1 MKNHIS
7 TVLCEMRSDFKDN
20 HQETINKMIQFGTV
34 KYGIVKQLKDR
45 AHSTEKDET
54 SDQEE
59 NGACSPVPSQDLV
72 NNIASE
78 TATTT
83 TSLAATI
90 TTTTTTDMVAAPT
103 HCAIGNDLS
112 IAAQAQDRARS
123 ANDLAE
129 NNTTTEAA
137 ANNVALNEDHNHNNT
152 SNSNSNSSIN
162 NVTMFGVSSPTRL
175 EEARGTSPVEPLVQ
189 MKSIANAAA
198 LEVSGGS
205 SAVSAISV
213 ANSPTCNTNATDK
226 TPLLSNNKLGSPT
239 PMDTEEQEKPLYTST
254 GTMPKQRT
262 LIMEDND
269 DDDEEEVEVPETTP
283 VGELVMQETSNEA
296 ASTSK
301 TTKLSGSEAD
311 TGIISATETEAAIKI
326 TTTALTT
333 PTLNALTAAGGL
345 PQAAAAFGAAP
356 VNLEAIQNM
365 QMAIAQFAA
374 KTIANGAQ
382 GGDNDAAMKQLA
394 FLQQALFNL
403 QQQQLFQIQLIQQL
417 QSQLALNQPTKGGAD
432 GEDDGEE
439 MEEEVEDG
447 EEDTYEEEERIAEME
462 LRQKAE
468 ARMAEAKAR
477 QHLINAGVPLRDDK
491 ANGAVASSP
500 PKTASG
506 TSALESLKR
515 KREDDNEDL
524 NVASRRMSLDVSQN
538 SATRLKEK
546 IPSTSDALSKLKE
559 LENMP
564 LPYGSDLASSIIT
577 NHDDLPEPNS
587 LEMLQ
592 KRAQEVLDS
601 ASQGILANNMADEFA
616 YGDKNGEGKN
626 RNEPFFK
633 HRCRYCGKVFGSD
646 SALQIHIR
654 SHTGERPFK
663 CNVCG
668 SRFTTKGNL
677 KVHFQ
682 RHAHKFPHVPM
693 NATPIP
699 EHLDKFHPPL
709 LDQMSPDSSPT
720 HTPGAMPQQMP
731 QQMPPVSLP
740 MPFPPN
746 AAFPGMSGL
755 YRPPMELLKSLGAAA
770 GNAGFPNPFFPQIP
784 STTEMRPEA
793 PSAQIAVKEKS
804 CDTPTDLRKSSAS
817 NSPELTVKTEIAEET
832 EEVQADK
839 ESAPQSAEKASA
851 STNEVPPARE
861 SPVLNI
867 KIKEERIDAD
877 AQDEKMERENS
888 PPARLSA
895 SPTPITTSPAQ
906 SCASAPF
913 TPPTPTSRPLALPPV
928 IQPAQPHIIMHPH
941 PSPGMHNHIDHLPTP
956 GQLPPSLHHRDDF
969 FADRF
974 PLNFTKNLSP
984 EHHSPIRSPAHLQR
998 SPFFNPI
1005 KHEMAL
1011 LPRPHS
1017 NDNSWENFIEVS
1029 NTSETLKLKELMK
1042 NKKLTDPN
1050 QCVVCDRVLS
1060 CKSAL
1065 QMHYRTHTGERP
1077 FKCRICGRAFTTK
1090 GNLKTHM
1097 AVHKIRPPMRNF
1109 HQCPVCH
1116 KKYSNALVLQQHI
1129 RLHTG
1134 EPTDLTPEQIQ
1145 AAEIRDPPPSMMPG
1159 AFMNPFAAAAFH
1171 FGAMPGAGAAMAHLG
1186 PHNGTMGSESSQGDM
1201 DDTIDCGDDFDDDIS
1216 SEHMSSAH
1224 DLDVGDRPR
1233 SSDGFK
1239 GLLFEQKLRIDAT
1252 GVVNTTPQRPL
1263 STASNANS
1271 VNSAPGSPN
1280 SAPRH
1285 SSTRNSSPAR
1295 SVSEVSQGALDLT
1308 PRTLPVLASSSSSSR
1323 SPVPTTT
1330 TAGRKSPTP
1339 PLRNSSANTNATRSP
1354 NPTST
1359 NRSHTQLSPP
1369 TALPPTLVPTSA
1381 VDCLPPVLHHHLQ
1394 QQHQQL
1400 MQQQAVA
1407 AAAAHAQAQAQHHH
1421 QQMQQHAV
1429 ALHAEQ
1435 LRREHQLKHEQQ
1447 QAAHQQHM
1455 RQQQQQ
1461 QEAHASA
1468 QSPHQLS
1475 LQPSPHLAHH
1485 LQQQQH
1491 QHQQAAAAAAAA
1503 AAQQQ
1508 SPTGV
1513 LPSTG
1518 PQPPNPL
1525 VAARPPF
1532 GMFPNLPLFPP
1543 ATAQT
1548 MCSAMNTIAQSVMPA
1563 APFNPL
1569 ALSGVRGSTT
1579 CGICFKTFPCHSA
1592 LEIHYR
1598 SHTKERPFKCTIC
1611 DRGFTTKG
1619 NLKQHML
1626 THKIR
1631 DMEQETFRNRAV
1643 K

>member
-1 MKNHIS
+1 MP
-7 TVLCEMRSDFKDN
+7 TVALA
-20 HQETINKMIQFGTV
+20 TP
-34 KYGIVKQLKDR
+34 
-45 AHSTEKDET
+45 AHS
-54 SDQEE
+54 
-59 NGACSPVPSQDLV
+59 
-72 NNIASE
+72 
-78 TATTT
+78 
-83 TSLAATI
+83 
-90 TTTTTTDMVAAPT
+90 
-103 HCAIGNDLS
+103 AIGNDLS
-112 IAAQAQDRARS
+112 AAAQVQDRAQS
-123 ANDLAE
+123 AADALE
-129 NNTTTEAA
+129 NSTTAMNEAI
-137 ANNVALNEDHNHNNT
+137 EDHNHNNT
-152 SNSNSNSSIN
+152 SNSNNALMS
-162 NVTMFGVSSPTRL
+162 GVSTARL
-175 EEARGTSPVEPLVQ
+175 EQARGSTPVERLLQ
-189 MKSIANAAA
+189 LKQFTDAAA
-198 LEVSGGS
+198 
-205 SAVSAISV
+205 SAMVEASAASAISAANTPPYNTYPLDNAGVV
-213 ANSPTCNTNATDK
+213 A
-226 TPLLSNNKLGSPT
+226 SNNKFGAPT
-239 PMDTEEQEKPLYTST
+239 PMDTEETEEAMFYASA
-254 GTMPKQRT
+254 GTMAKPRTSLTEIGTKAVEEEDEDQETGEELAAKQRA
-262 LIMEDND
+262 
-269 DDDEEEVEVPETTP
+269 DE
-283 VGELVMQETSNEA
+283 LAA
-296 ASTSK
+296 ASAALPHPNSMDV
-301 TTKLSGSEAD
+301 SNAAAASETDDIAKS
-311 TGIISATETEAAIKI
+311 TAATL
-326 TTTALTT
+326 TTTAS
-333 PTLNALTAAGGL
+333 ALAAAAGL
-345 PQAAAAFGAAP
+345 PQAAFGAAP

-417 QSQLALNQPTKGGAD
+417 QSQLAMNQPKGTSD
-432 GEDDGEE
+432 GEVGDGDELDEE
-439 MEEEVEDG
+439 REDG

-477 QHLINAGVPLRDDK
+477 QHLINAGVPLRD
-491 ANGAVASSP
+491 G
-500 PKTASG
+500 TASAEQATNSTDASG
-506 TSALESLKR
+506 SMLNATESLKR
-515 KREDDNEDL
+515 KREDDTDAFL
-524 NVASRRMSLDVSQN
+524 AVASRRKSVEAAQP
-538 SATRLKEK
+538 SAARLCEQM
-546 IPSTSDALSKLKE
+546 PSGMDALSKLKE
-559 LENMP
+559 MENMP
-564 LPYGSDLASSIIT
+564 LPYGTDLASSIIT

-616 YGDKNGEGKN
+616 FRDKNGDGKN

-709 LDQMSPDSSPT
+709 LDQMSPDSSPS
-720 HTPGAMPQQMP
+720 HTPAALPQQMP
-731 QQMPPVSLP
+731 QHLPPVSLP
-740 MPFPPN
+740 LPFPPS
-746 AAFPGMSGL
+746 APFPGLSGL
-755 YRPPMELLKSLGAAA
+755 YRPPMELLKSLGSV
-770 GNAGFPNPFFPQIP
+770 GFPNPFFPP
-784 STTEMRPEA
+784 MSNAVSEPRAEA
-793 PSAQIAVKEKS
+793 PPAQTTPKEHNQ
-804 CDTPTDLRKSSAS
+804 DLPTDLRKSSAS
-817 NSPELTVKTEIAEET
+817 NSPELSVKTEIT
-832 EEVQADK
+832 EEKEEDETAKQTASVAQPADTAAATVTS
-839 ESAPQSAEKASA
+839 EDTT
-851 STNEVPPARE
+851 STFAV
-861 SPVLNI
+861 
-867 KIKEERIDAD
+867 KIKEEKIDTDSQNEELQRA
-877 AQDEKMERENS
+877 E
-888 PPARLSA
+888 
-895 SPTPITTSPAQ
+895 TPIAQLTQSPVRAHPSTPTQTS
-906 SCASAPF
+906 ASAPF
-913 TPPTPTSRPLALPPV
+913 TPPTPTSKSLALPPV
-928 IQPAQPHIIMHPH
+928 MQPAQPPITMHPH
-941 PSPGMHNHIDHLPTP
+941 PSPGLNNHFDHLPTP

-969 FADRF
+969 FAERF

-1171 FGAMPGAGAAMAHLG
+1171 FGAMPGAGAAISHLG
-1186 PHNGTMGSESSQGDM
+1186 PHNGLGSESSQGDM
-1201 DDTIDCGDDFDDDIS
+1201 DENIDCGDDYDDDMS

-1224 DLDVGDRPR
+1224 DLDVSDRPT
-1233 SSDGFK
+1233 SSDDFK
-1239 GLLFEQKLRIDAT
+1239 GLLFEQKLRIDAR
-1252 GVVNTTPQRPL
+1252 GVVNTTPRPH

-1271 VNSAPGSPN
+1271 VNSAPTSP
-1280 SAPRH
+1280 STAPRQC
-1285 SSTRNSSPAR
+1285 STRTSSPAR
-1295 SVSEVSQGALDLT
+1295 SMSEASQGALDLT
-1308 PRTLPVLASSSSSSR
+1308 PRAMPTHTKSSSH
-1323 SPVPTTT
+1323 SPAPTSTVQ
-1330 TAGRKSPTP
+1330 ASGSKSPTSP
-1339 PLRNSSANTNATRSP
+1339 AQRNSSVNSSVTRSP
-1354 NPTST
+1354 NLNPTST
-1359 NRSHTQLSPP
+1359 QKPQPSPVATLSSP
-1369 TALPPTLVPTSA
+1369 LVPTSA

-1421 QQMQQHAV
+1421 QQLQQHAV
-1429 ALHAEQ
+1429 AMHAEQ
-1435 LRREHQLKHEQQ
+1435 LRREHQIKQEH
-1447 QAAHQQHM
+1447 AAHQHHLRQHQQQH
-1455 RQQQQQ
+1455 QQQQQ
-1461 QEAHASA
+1461 QDPHASSTH
-1468 QSPHQLS
+1468 SPHQLA
-1475 LQPSPHLAHH
+1475 LPPSPHLAHH
-1485 LQQQQH
+1485 LQQQQQ
-1491 QHQQAAAAAAAA
+1491 QHQAAAAAAAAA

-1508 SPTGV
+1508 QSTG
-1513 LPSTG
+1513 LMPPQG

-1569 ALSGVRGSTT
+1569 ALSGE
-1579 CGICFKTFPCHSA
+1579 FA
-1592 LEIHYR
+1592 
-1598 SHTKERPFKCTIC
+1598 
-1611 DRGFTTKG
+1611 D
-1619 NLKQHML
+1619 
-1626 THKIR
+1626 
-1631 DMEQETFRNRAV
+1631 A
-1643 K
+1643 

>member
-45 AHSTEKDET
+45 AHSVEKDET

-59 NGACSPVPSQDLV
+59 NGACCSPIARSQEEV
-72 NNIASE
+72 ANNTE

-83 TSLAATI
+83 ASSTITMPTVTLAA
-90 TTTTTTDMVAAPT
+90 
-103 HCAIGNDLS
+103 HSAIGNDLS
-112 IAAQAQDRARS
+112 VAAQVQS
-123 ANDLAE
+123 AADALE
-129 NNTTTEAA
+129 SNTTTATTMSEAT
-137 ANNVALNEDHNHNNT
+137 EDHNHNNT
-152 SNSNSNSSIN
+152 SNSNSN
-162 NVTMFGVSSPTRL
+162 NVIMSGVSPTRL
-175 EEARGTSPVEPLVQ
+175 AEQARGTTPVERLLQLKQLSDATASAYPLD
-189 MKSIANAAA
+189 SAAG
-198 LEVSGGS
+198 V
-205 SAVSAISV
+205 VV
-213 ANSPTCNTNATDK
+213 TN
-226 TPLLSNNKLGSPT
+226 NNKFGTPT
-239 PMDTEEQEKPLYTST
+239 PMDTEEGEEEDAMLNATA
-254 GTMPKQRT
+254 GTLAKQGAVENKELDEEAEDEDQQTTEELAVKQRA
-262 LIMEDND
+262 
-269 DDDEEEVEVPETTP
+269 EE
-283 VGELVMQETSNEA
+283 LAA
-296 ASTSK
+296 ASVAL
-301 TTKLSGSEAD
+301 TKPSGMDASDAAAASEAD
-311 TGIISATETEAAIKI
+311 DLAKSAAA
-326 TTTALTT
+326 ALT
-333 PTLNALTAAGGL
+333 PTAASALAAAAAAGL
-345 PQAAAAFGAAP
+345 PQAAFGAAP

-417 QSQLALNQPTKGGAD
+417 QSQLALNQPKGASD
-432 GEDDGEE
+432 GEVGDADEL
-439 MEEEVEDG
+439 EEEREDG

-477 QHLINAGVPLRDDK
+477 QHLINAGVPLRDEAATNAEQAAD
-491 ANGAVASSP
+491 
-500 PKTASG
+500 TSG
-506 TSALESLKR
+506 TESLKR
-515 KREDDNEDL
+515 KREDDTDAFAA
-524 NVASRRMSLDVSQN
+524 VASRRMSVEASHL
-538 SATRLKEK
+538 SASRLSE
-546 IPSTSDALSKLKE
+546 PQMPTGMDALSKLKE
-559 LENMP
+559 MENMP
-564 LPYGSDLASSIIT
+564 LPYGTDLASSIIT

-616 YGDKNGEGKN
+616 FRDKNGDGKN

-709 LDQMSPDSSPT
+709 LDQMSPDSSPS
-720 HTPGAMPQQMP
+720 HTPSALPQQMP

-740 MPFPPN
+740 LPFPPS
-746 AAFPGMSGL
+746 AAFPGLSGL
-755 YRPPMELLKSLGAAA
+755 YRPPMELLKSLG
-770 GNAGFPNPFFPQIP
+770 NAGFPHPFFPQM
-784 STTEMRPEA
+784 SSAVSESRAEA
-793 PSAQIAVKEKS
+793 PTAQSPPKEHNQ
-804 CDTPTDLRKSSAS
+804 DLPTDLRKSSAS
-817 NSPELTVKTEIAEET
+817 NSPELQVKTEIMEEKEEDET
-832 EEVQADK
+832 EKQTTSVAETTEPAVAETPEVTT
-839 ESAPQSAEKASA
+839 SS
-851 STNEVPPARE
+851 
-861 SPVLNI
+861 LGI
-867 KIKEERIDAD
+867 KIKEERIDTD
-877 AQDEKMERENS
+877 SQDEEMERAETPTAPLAPS
-888 PPARLSA
+888 PVRANA
-895 SPTPITTSPAQ
+895 STPTQTS
-906 SCASAPF
+906 ASAPF
-913 TPPTPTSRPLALPPV
+913 TPPTPTSKSLALPPV
-928 IQPAQPHIIMHPH
+928 VQPAQPPISMHPH
-941 PSPGMHNHIDHLPTP
+941 PSPGLNNHFDHLPTP

-969 FADRF
+969 FAERF

-1171 FGAMPGAGAAMAHLG
+1171 FGAMPGAGAAMGHLG
-1186 PHNGTMGSESSQGDM
+1186 PHNGLGSESSQGDM
-1201 DDTIDCGDDFDDDIS
+1201 DENIDCGDDYDDDMS

-1233 SSDGFK
+1233 SSDDFK

-1252 GVVNTTPQRPL
+1252 GVVNTTPRPH

-1271 VNSAPGSPN
+1271 VNSAPTSPS
-1280 SAPRH
+1280 SAPRQC
-1285 SSTRNSSPAR
+1285 STRTSSPAR
-1295 SVSEVSQGALDLT
+1295 SMSEASQGALDLT
-1308 PRTLPVLASSSSSSR
+1308 PRAMPTHAKSSSH
-1323 SPVPTTT
+1323 SPAPTSAAQS
-1330 TAGRKSPTP
+1330 AGRKSPTSP
-1339 PLRNSSANTNATRSP
+1339 PRNSSANSSITRSP
-1354 NPTST
+1354 NPTAAQKPQS
-1359 NRSHTQLSPP
+1359 SP
-1369 TALPPTLVPTSA
+1369 AATLTSPLMPTSA

-1421 QQMQQHAV
+1421 QQLQQHAV
-1429 ALHAEQ
+1429 AMHAEQ
-1435 LRREHQLKHEQQ
+1435 LRREHQIKQEH
-1447 QAAHQQHM
+1447 AAHQHQLRQQH
-1455 RQQQQQ
+1455 QQQQQ
-1461 QEAHASA
+1461 DSHASA
-1468 QSPHQLS
+1468 HSPHQLS
-1475 LQPSPHLAHH
+1475 LPPSPHLAHH
-1485 LQQQQH
+1485 LQQQH
-1491 QHQQAAAAAAAA
+1491 QAAAAAAAAA

-1508 SPTGV
+1508 QPTGAM
-1513 LPSTG
+1513 PPQG

-1598 SHTKERPFKCTIC
+1598 SHTKERPFKCNIC

-1643 K
+1643 KYMSGCKDGYE

>member
-1 MKNHIS
+1 MKNNFS

-45 AHSTEKDET
+45 ARSTDKDT
-54 SDQEE
+54 SSDQEE
-59 NGACSPVPSQDLV
+59 NGACSPLANSGAASPSSTSCMGL
-72 NNIASE
+72 A
-78 TATTT
+78 TAT
-83 TSLAATI
+83 ATENIDNII
-90 TTTTTTDMVAAPT
+90 TTTDT
-103 HCAIGNDLS
+103 I
-112 IAAQAQDRARS
+112 
-123 ANDLAE
+123 AE
-129 NNTTTEAA
+129 NNKSVTLTADA
-137 ANNVALNEDHNHNNT
+137 CSEDHNHNN
-152 SNSNSNSSIN
+152 NI
-162 NVTMFGVSSPTRL
+162 VM
-175 EEARGTSPVEPLVQ
+175 
-189 MKSIANAAA
+189 
-198 LEVSGGS
+198 
-205 SAVSAISV
+205 SAEQQ
-213 ANSPTCNTNATDK
+213 TEQ
-226 TPLLSNNKLGSPT
+226 LLQL
-239 PMDTEEQEKPLYTST
+239 
-254 GTMPKQRT
+254 
-262 LIMEDND
+262 
-269 DDDEEEVEVPETTP
+269 
-283 VGELVMQETSNEA
+283 
-296 ASTSK
+296 
-301 TTKLSGSEAD
+301 
-311 TGIISATETEAAIKI
+311 KI
-326 TTTALTT
+326 TTTATSTTNATTIDTIKSIETLTT
-333 PTLNALTAAGGL
+333 ATTIPTAAAATATATATTTTTLNASSTNALLHTNDLDNLYVNDKLSTPATCKSVAEEEGEDEEEEQPQQQQHQQIIIRHSRESSVEKLPSDMCTTIGVDSTNDTGRATVLNSAKLAAESATETAESQSSIL
-345 PQAAAAFGAAP
+345 SVGAAELDTESASAATSVAALATDTVTTMP
-356 VNLEAIQNM
+356 VTSTASILSSLPAGIAAQFGNGPVTLEAIQSM

-374 KTIANGAQ
+374 KTIANGAS
-382 GGDNDAAMKQLA
+382 GADNEASMKQLA

-417 QSQLALNQPTKGGAD
+417 QSQLAMNQSKDSDMGD
-432 GEDDGEE
+432 DLEDER
-439 MEEEVEDG
+439 EDG

-477 QHLINAGVPLRDDK
+477 QHLINAGVPLHD
-491 ANGAVASSP
+491 GEME
-500 PKTASG
+500 
-506 TSALESLKR
+506 TSESLKR
-515 KREDDNEDL
+515 KREDDMETS
-524 NVASRRMSLDVSQN
+524 ASIRRMSIERSHSGAARLCES
-538 SATRLKEK
+538 SA
-546 IPSTSDALSKLKE
+546 SDTLSKLKE
-559 LENMP
+559 MENIP
-564 LPYGSDLASSIIT
+564 LPFGSDLASSIIT

-616 YGDKNGEGKN
+616 FKDKNGDGKN

-682 RHAHKFPHVPM
+682 RHAHKFPHIPM

-720 HTPGAMPQQMP
+720 HSPAAMPQHMP
-731 QQMPPVSLP
+731 QQLPTVSLP
-740 MPFPPN
+740 LPFPPG
-746 AAFPGMSGL
+746 AGFSGLPGL
-755 YRPPMELLKSLGAAA
+755 YRPPMEILKSLGAAA
-770 GNAGFPNPFFPQIP
+770 GGPSFPNPFFPQMPGMSDGSAVAAAAVQAQAAAQAAIK
-784 STTEMRPEA
+784 SSHQEM
-793 PSAQIAVKEKS
+793 
-804 CDTPTDLRKSSAS
+804 PTDLRKSSS
-817 NSPELTVKTEIAEET
+817 NSPELPIKTEILEER
-832 EEVQADK
+832 ENGD
-839 ESAPQSAEKASA
+839 ESATCEKE
-851 STNEVPPARE
+851 THKNVPV
-861 SPVLNI
+861 SPTGI
-867 KIKEERIDAD
+867 KIKSEQIDIDFQHAD
-877 AQDEKMERENS
+877 KDEAVSPATRLAPS
-888 PPARLSA
+888 PPIAPANLQQSRPHLSL
-895 SPTPITTSPAQ
+895 
-906 SCASAPF
+906 
-913 TPPTPTSRPLALPPV
+913 TPPTTISAIQPLPPV
-928 IQPAQPHIIMHPH
+928 VQPVQPPLAMHPH
-941 PSPGMHNHIDHLPTP
+941 PSPGSQNHLDHLPTP
-956 GQLPPSLHHRDDF
+956 GQLPPSLHHREDF
-969 FADRF
+969 FSERF

-984 EHHSPIRSPAHLQR
+984 DRHSPIRSPAHIPR

-1005 KHEMAL
+1005 KHEMGL

-1042 NKKLTDPN
+1042 NKKITDPN

-1145 AAEIRDPPPSMMPG
+1145 AAEIRDPPPTLMPN
-1159 AFMNPFAAAAFH
+1159 AFINPFAAAAFH
-1171 FGAMPGAGAAMAHLG
+1171 FGALPGSGGLGPLG
-1186 PHNGTMGSESSQGDM
+1186 PHNGALGSESSQGDL
-1201 DDTIDCGDDFDDDIS
+1201 DDNMDCGDDFDDDIS
-1216 SEHMSSAH
+1216 SEHLSNSH
-1224 DLDVGDRPR
+1224 DMDLNDRPK
-1233 SSDGFK
+1233 SGDDFK

-1252 GVVNTTPQRPL
+1252 GIVNTTPRPH
-1263 STASNANS
+1263 SVTSNANS
-1271 VNSAPGSPN
+1271 ISSAPTSPTT
-1280 SAPRH
+1280 APKLC
-1285 SSTRNSSPAR
+1285 STRVSSPAR
-1295 SVSEVSQGALDLT
+1295 SASDVSQGALDLT
-1308 PRTLPVLASSSSSSR
+1308 PRSIPTATSNSASAR
-1323 SPVPTTT
+1323 SPTS
-1330 TAGRKSPTP
+1330 TATIRKSPTP
-1339 PLRNSSANTNATRSP
+1339 PCNANRSP
-1354 NPTST
+1354 STTQKLTQMSTALTSPLT
-1359 NRSHTQLSPP
+1359 HTGP
-1369 TALPPTLVPTSA
+1369 TAA
-1381 VDCLPPVLHHHLQ
+1381 DCLPPVLHHHLQ

-1400 MQQQAVA
+1400 MQQQAAV

-1421 QQMQQHAV
+1421 HQQMQQHAV
-1429 ALHAEQ
+1429 AMHQEH
-1435 LRREHQLKHEQQ
+1435 LRREQQAQAQAQAQAQQQLSQLSQQQQSQQ
-1447 QAAHQQHM
+1447 QATAPPPPPPPQQ
-1455 RQQQQQ
+1455 
-1461 QEAHASA
+1461 
-1468 QSPHQLS
+1468 
-1475 LQPSPHLAHH
+1475 
-1485 LQQQQH
+1485 
-1491 QHQQAAAAAAAA
+1491 
-1503 AAQQQ
+1503 
-1508 SPTGV
+1508 
-1513 LPSTG
+1513 G

-1525 VAARPPF
+1525 IAARPPF

-1543 ATAQT
+1543 ATAQN
-1548 MCSAMNTIAQSVMPA
+1548 MCTAMNTIAQSVMPA

-1598 SHTKERPFKCTIC
+1598 SHTKERPFKCSIC

-1631 DMEQETFRNRAV
+1631 DMEQESYRNRAV

>member
-45 AHSTEKDET
+45 AHSVEKDES

-59 NGACSPVPSQDLV
+59 NGACCSPIASQDV
-72 NNIASE
+72 ASNTE
-78 TATTT
+78 TTAT
-83 TSLAATI
+83 SAAVAAT
-90 TTTTTTDMVAAPT
+90 TALPTVMLATPT
-103 HCAIGNDLS
+103 HSAIGNDLS
-112 IAAQAQDRARS
+112 VAAQVQDRTQS
-123 ANDLAE
+123 AADALE
-129 NNTTTEAA
+129 QSTTTMSEAT
-137 ANNVALNEDHNHNNT
+137 EDHNHNNT
-152 SNSNSNSSIN
+152 SNSNN
-162 NVTMFGVSSPTRL
+162 TMMSGVSPTRL
-175 EEARGTSPVEPLVQ
+175 EQARVATPVERLLQ
-189 MKSIANAAA
+189 LKQLTDAAA
-198 LEVSGGS
+198 
-205 SAVSAISV
+205 SAMVEASAASAISAASTPTYNTYPLDSAGV
-213 ANSPTCNTNATDK
+213 LAN
-226 TPLLSNNKLGSPT
+226 NNKFDAPT
-239 PMDTEEQEKPLYTST
+239 PMETEEMEESTLYASA
-254 GTMPKQRT
+254 GTMTKQRT
-262 LIMEDND
+262 TLIEVDNK
-269 DDDEEEVEVPETTP
+269 EVEVD
-283 VGELVMQETSNEA
+283 GEDEDQQTAEELAVKQRAMELASASAALTNPNSMDVSNGA
-296 ASTSK
+296 AA
-301 TTKLSGSEAD
+301 SEAD
-311 TGIISATETEAAIKI
+311 DIAKSTATT
-326 TTTALTT
+326 LT
-333 PTLNALTAAGGL
+333 PTASALAAAAGL
-345 PQAAAAFGAAP
+345 PQAAAAAAFGAAP

-417 QSQLALNQPTKGGAD
+417 QSQLAMNQPKAASD
-432 GEDDGEE
+432 GEVVDGDEL
-439 MEEEVEDG
+439 EEEREDG

-477 QHLINAGVPLRDDK
+477 QHLINAGVPLRDEAATTEQ
-491 ANGAVASSP
+491 ANSSAN
-500 PKTASG
+500 TSG
-506 TSALESLKR
+506 NVLNATESLKR
-515 KREDDNEDL
+515 KREDDTDAFDA
-524 NVASRRMSLDVSQN
+524 VASRRISIEAAHL
-538 SATRLKEK
+538 SAARATEQ
-546 IPSTSDALSKLKE
+546 IPTGMDALSKLKE
-559 LENMP
+559 MENMP
-564 LPYGSDLASSIIT
+564 LPYGTDLGSSIIT

-601 ASQGILANNMADEFA
+601 ASQGILANNMADDFA
-616 YGDKNGEGKN
+616 FRDKNGDSKN

-709 LDQMSPDSSPT
+709 LDQMSPDSSPS
-720 HTPGAMPQQMP
+720 HTPSALPQQMP
-731 QQMPPVSLP
+731 QQQMPPVSLP
-740 MPFPPN
+740 LPFPPS
-746 AAFPGMSGL
+746 AAFSHLSGL
-755 YRPPMELLKSLGAAA
+755 YRPPMELLKSLG
-770 GNAGFPNPFFPQIP
+770 NAGFPNPFFPQL
-784 STTEMRPEA
+784 STAVSESRAEA
-793 PSAQIAVKEKS
+793 PTAQTAPKEHNQ
-804 CDTPTDLRKSSAS
+804 DLPTDLRKSSAS
-817 NSPELTVKTEIAEET
+817 NSPELTVKTEVTEEKEEEET
-832 EEVQADK
+832 VKQTTTV
-839 ESAPQSAEKASA
+839 A
-851 STNEVPPARE
+851 STAETTVVVAATEDVTPT
-861 SPVLNI
+861 LGI
-867 KIKEERIDAD
+867 KIKEERIDTD
-877 AQDEKMERENS
+877 SQDEQLERAATPNAQLTPS
-888 PPARLSA
+888 PARVNA
-895 SPTPITTSPAQ
+895 STPTKTS
-906 SCASAPF
+906 ASAPF
-913 TPPTPTSRPLALPPV
+913 TPPTPTSKSLAMPPV
-928 IQPAQPHIIMHPH
+928 VQPAQPPITMHPH
-941 PSPGMHNHIDHLPTP
+941 PSSGLNNHFDHLPTP

-969 FADRF
+969 FAERF
-974 PLNFTKNLSP
+974 SLNFTKNLSP

-1171 FGAMPGAGAAMAHLG
+1171 FGAMPGAGAAMGHLG
-1186 PHNGTMGSESSQGDM
+1186 PHNGLGSESSQGDM
-1201 DDTIDCGDDFDDDIS
+1201 DENIDCGDDYDDDMS

-1224 DLDVGDRPR
+1224 DLDVSDRPH
-1233 SSDGFK
+1233 SSDDFK

-1252 GVVNTTPQRPL
+1252 GVVNTTPRPH

-1271 VNSAPGSPN
+1271 VNSAPTSPN

-1295 SVSEVSQGALDLT
+1295 SMSEASQGALDLT
-1308 PRTLPVLASSSSSSR
+1308 PRAMPTHAKSSSH
-1323 SPVPTTT
+1323 SPAPTATLS
-1330 TAGRKSPTP
+1330 ASGHKSPTSP
-1339 PLRNSSANTNATRSP
+1339 SQRNSSANSSVTRSP

-1359 NRSHTQLSPP
+1359 QKPQTSPAATLTSP
-1369 TALPPTLVPTSA
+1369 LVPTSA

-1421 QQMQQHAV
+1421 QQLQQHAV
-1429 ALHAEQ
+1429 AMHAEQ
-1435 LRREHQLKHEQQ
+1435 LRREHQIKQEH
-1447 QAAHQQHM
+1447 AAHQHHLRQHHH
-1455 RQQQQQ
+1455 QQQQQ
-1461 QEAHASA
+1461 QQQDTHASA
-1468 QSPHQLS
+1468 HSPHQLP
-1475 LQPSPHLAHH
+1475 LPPSPHLAHH
-1485 LQQQQH
+1485 LQQ

-1503 AAQQQ
+1503 AAAQQQ
-1508 SPTGV
+1508 QPTGAM
-1513 LPSTG
+1513 PPQG

-1569 ALSGVRGSTT
+1569 ALS
-1579 CGICFKTFPCHSA
+1579 A